1 MKRKFKLLLE
11 IVEILLVSVLFGC
24 SSPTTE
30 SSADDD
36 NKPLWEKNE
45 NGYTEKVVR
54 KETNEDGIKT
64 TVLAYTLVED
74 STERGV
80 GFGVAKMESNNNTIY
95 KGIIIVKRVTEAFEE
110 NFWNHYTISCGQTSI
125 IMSNAIGGPAEEDGD
140 FEYIIMGGL
149 SELQLEALKNAS
161 VLTITIYNT
170 DYPERQTSFIC
181 NSSFIKNLIKYF

>member
-140 FEYIIMGGL
+140 YEYIIMGGL

-161 VLTITIYNT
+161 VLTITIENT

-181 NSSFIKNLIKYF
+181 NSNFIKNLIKYF